1 MLLLATEDADR
12 GWEDGGGK
20 WITVFG
26 YGAFVGGGIWADLYR
41 FWNKGRDGV

>member
-26 YGAFVGGGIWADLYR
+26 YGAFVGGGDLGG
-41 FWNKGRDGV
+41 FVSILE